1 MSQIL
6 NLRNLTETYNKPRE
20 NIYGCIKELPQQ
32 PLKTVFSLSLIVHV
46 YKQPIYDKRKQT

>member
-32 PLKTVFSLSLIVHV
+32 PLKTVFSLSLIVHI